1 MTKMMREVDVNRYGD
16 HGDRPTADFRRF
28 AMHKMPVVT
37 FCLVAALAL
46 MTVFICVSGAFTPR
60 ETEYGSGKAVF
71 KHYLVHYVR

>member
-1 MTKMMREVDVNRYGD
+1 MTKMMREVGV
-16 HGDRPTADFRRF
+16 DRSVDRSYFDFRRLV
-28 AMHKMPVVT
+28 MHKMPVVT
-37 FCLVAALAL
+37 FCLIAVLAL

>member
-1 MTKMMREVDVNRYGD
+1 MTKMMREVGVDRYGV
-16 HGDRPTADFRRF
+16 HK
-28 AMHKMPVVT
+28 MHKMPVVT
-37 FCLVAALAL
+37 FCLIAALAL